1 MRRVLTKLFTLGAVA
16 ALWPL
21 SASAVVCDLTTAG
34 SSCSIND
41 AWYLQM
47 DQQPTGSDQLS
58 FVRIGGPHQEKEGYN
73 TSFRPV
79 QFDEITDLTH
89 THDLLVADVP
99 IVQFNDTSYYQF
111 GLDINQTGAHPL
123 LSLDQVKVFGT
134 NSTNNTGYSATTGF
148 SDATLVYSMDT
159 GSDNWVK
166 LDYSLNHGS
175 GSGDMYMLIPTLA
188 LSQFSNVILYSQFGS
203 NFRNND
209 GYEEWFTTAQAPIP
223 EPGTGALL
231 LAGLLGMFGV
241 MRRRIFQS

>member
-1 MRRVLTKLFTLGAVA
+1 MRKVLTKLFTLGAVA

-21 SASAVVCDLTTAG
+21 SASAVCDLTTAG
-34 SSCSIND
+34 SECQIGD

-99 IVQFNDTSYYQF
+99 IVQFNETSYYQF
-111 GLDINQTGAHPL
+111 GLDINQTGANPL

-134 NSTNNTGYSATTGF
+134 NSTNNTNYSATTGF
-148 SDATLVYSMDT
+148 SGATLVYSMDT
-159 GSDNWVK
+159 AGDNWVK
-166 LDYSLNHGS
+166 LDYSLNSGS
-175 GSGDMYMLIPTLA
+175 GSGDMYMLVPTTLLA
-188 LSQFSNVILYSQFGS
+188 GFTNVVLYSQFGS

-209 GYEEWFTTAQAPIP
+209 GFEEWFTTAQAPIP

-241 MRRRIFQS
+241 MRRRIFKG